1 MYVKDL
7 KKNHKDV
14 ELIRPGLLVHSDS
27 PFIRVSPDSNITC
40 ACHGSMLDEVKCPIS
55 HKNDNLQELALKG
68 KLPYIQNKE
77 GQLKVKKGKSRG
89 YYEQITLQQA
99 LSGEND
105 AQLLI
110 WGKNAT

>member
-1 MYVKDL
+1 M
-7 KKNHKDV
+7 
-14 ELIRPGLLVHSDS
+14 LV
-27 PFIRVSPDSNITC
+27 
-40 ACHGSMLDEVKCPIS
+40 EVKCPIS

-77 GQLKVKKGKSRG
+77 GQLKVKKGESRG

-110 WGKNAT
+110 WGKKGYITVSMRFDQEYWEYIYALLKTFFEDYIVPEILTGRIKSE